1 MSTVL
6 QNCTEEELAA
16 ALAIKQ
22 KNTTAVQRIRA
33 ELVGALTHFGFTV
46 QQPGEPEDHPFPD
59 TPIKQET
66 ANEGGNKKAWL
77 QSCLGISVDFQLIQ
91 LAQMKTPTQFA
102 KDVCNINKKMRFAG
116 VIVNAESGIVFVN
129 STCVKYASLILKMF
143 PLRHFGLL
151 KNKLNDAE
159 ISRLSSLQT
168 AEVFWAGIYKS
179 IQNDKELKEKTIQL
193 FLNSTCK
200 DEVLQIFENQSIELG
215 KFVSP
220 EDLFG
225 KKVVVKAQKQAQ
237 NSSSSGEAVSA
248 SAISKALTKPLFRAE
263 ASQPITA
270 DQVLES
276 LIVPTGKRIAGLKF
290 ENPEECKLMLR
301 ILQRNFHN
309 HDFLQYLLA
318 LRLSLPDENLYDNL
332 TEEATKYK
340 VSMAAQDVV
349 SKHRFK
355 NCSSV
360 DHEALVLCFA
370 QFKSYLSVLHDPAL
384 QDAYKTFSKVALEDA
399 QPASEDMRADGSL
412 FAQRL
417 VAVMNLIVKSKK
429 DGQSSEEAAMSK
441 QEFYELCLFEFLPK
455 FKHLCMAGSPDRL
468 DTEAVRKFFK
478 GYMKFCT
485 DPYVRSFATSRLVFE
500 FVCFVGAEFGDD
512 LVKMLGN
519 YPSPLED
526 PQPVALARELV
537 AAFLAGGS
545 LGQDNVWLPPAS
557 LRRRLGAFLEEQRKA
572 KKPGKETK
580 RKVTADPDDSD

>member
-1 MSTVL
+1 MSTAL
-6 QNCTEEELAA
+6 QNCTEEELTA

-33 ELVGALTHFGFTV
+33 ELVGALSYFGFTV
-46 QQPGEPEDHPFPD
+46 QLPSEPEDHPFPD
-59 TPIKQET
+59 TPIKQEI
-66 ANEGGNKKAWL
+66 ANEGGNKKSWL
-77 QSCLGISVDFQLIQ
+77 ESCPGISIKFQLMQ
-91 LAQMKTPTQFA
+91 LSQMREPTQFA
-102 KDVCNINKKMRFAG
+102 KDVYSLNKKMCFDG
-116 VIVNAESGIVFVN
+116 VIVKANSGFIIVN
-129 STCVKYASLILKMF
+129 SQGTTYVSLIVKML
-143 PLRHFGLL
+143 PYRHFGLL
-151 KNKLNDAE
+151 KSKLNE
-159 ISRLSSLQT
+159 IEVSKLSSLQT
-168 AEVFWAGIYKS
+168 AEKFWTEI
-179 IQNDKELKEKTIQL
+179 DKILQKDEELKHKTVQL
-193 FLNSTCK
+193 FLNASCK
-200 DEVLQIFENQSIELG
+200 NQLLQIFENQSIELG

-225 KKVVVKAQKQAQ
+225 KKLVVKAQKQAQ
-237 NSSSSGEAVSA
+237 NSSFSGEAVSA
-248 SAISKALTKPLFRAE
+248 SAISKGLTKPLFRAE

-417 VAVMNLIVKSKK
+417 VAVMNLIVKCKK

-468 DTEAVRKFFK
+468 DTEAARKFFK

-512 LVKMLGN
+512 LLKMLED
-519 YPSPLED
+519 YASPLED

-545 LGQDNVWLPPAS
+545 FGQDNVWLPPAS
-557 LRRRLGAFLEEQRKA
+557 LRRRLGAFLEAQRKS
-572 KKPGKETK
+572 KKPGKGTK
-580 RKVTADPDDSD
+580 RKAAAGPDDSD